1 LKLKKVLLQGFLLKQ
16 GEKMKYEKIL
26 PEIIQ
31 KNDKKI
37 LLLVL
42 DGVGGLPHPETGK
55 TELET
60 ANIPNLDYFAKIG
73 SCGLLTPVLPGITPG
88 SGPGHIA
95 LFGYDPIDIQIGRG
109 ILECLGIGLEV
120 KKGEI
125 AIRGNFATINE
136 KFIVTDRRA
145 GRIPTEENEK
155 IVKLISENIK
165 EIKGVKIKIK
175 TVKEH
180 RCAIILSGENLSCDI
195 TENDP
200 GKEGLP
206 LKKFEPLS
214 EKGKFTADILN
225 EFEEKVISILKGLN
239 SKAKCLLLRGFSTYP
254 NIQTFEER
262 YKLKSCCIATY
273 PMYKGISKLVGM
285 DVIECGEKIENEI
298 ETLKNVY
305 NDYDFFFLH
314 IKKTD
319 SFGEDGDFEGKVR
332 ILEEIDKKIEVIK
345 NMNFEA
351 MAITGDHSTPS
362 RLKSHSWHP
371 VPVVIVSPNTLP
383 DDVKRFTERDCSRGI
398 LGNLYSKNLMYFLL
412 ACSLKLAKFGA

>member
-1 LKLKKVLLQGFLLKQ
+1 
-16 GEKMKYEKIL
+16 MDYERIL

-37 LLLVL
+37 LLLVI
-42 DGVGGLPHPETGK
+42 DGLGGLPNPETGK

-95 LFGYDPIDIQIGRG
+95 LFGYDPIEIQIGRG

-125 AIRGNFATINE
+125 AIRGNFATIDENR
-136 KFIVTDRRA
+136 IVIDRRA
-145 GRIPTEENEK
+145 GRIPTEENER
-155 IVKLISENIK
+155 IVNLISENIK

-180 RCAIILSGENLSCDI
+180 RCAIILSGQNLSPEVS
-195 TENDP
+195 ENDP
-200 GKEGLP
+200 GKEELS
-206 LKKFEPLS
+206 LKNIEPLS
-214 EKGKFTADILN
+214 EEGKFTAEILN
-225 EFEEKVISILKGLN
+225 EFEEKVISLLKNLN

-254 NIQTFEER
+254 DIQTFENR
-262 YKLKSCCIATY
+262 YKLKACCIATY

-285 DVIECGEKIENEI
+285 DVIECGEKIEDEI

-319 SFGEDGDFEGKVR
+319 SLGEDGNFEGKVK
-332 ILEEIDKKIEVIK
+332 ILEEIDRKIEPIK
-345 NMNFEA
+345 NMKFEA

-362 RLKSHSWHP
+362 VLKSHSWHP
-371 VPVVIVSPNTLP
+371 VPVVVVSPNTLP
-383 DDVKRFTERDCSRGI
+383 DEVERFTERECSKGI
-398 LGNLYSKNLMYFLL
+398 LGNIYSKNLIYILL

>member
-1 LKLKKVLLQGFLLKQ
+1 M
-16 GEKMKYEKIL
+16 EYEKIL

-37 LLLVL
+37 LLMVL
-42 DGVGGLPHPETGK
+42 DGVGGLPDSKTGK

-73 SCGLLTPVLPGITPG
+73 SCGLITPILPGITPG

-95 LFGYDPIDIQIGRG
+95 LFGYDPIEIQIGRG
-109 ILECLGIGLEV
+109 ILECLGIGLGV

-125 AIRGNFATINE
+125 AIRGNFATIDE
-136 KFIVTDRRA
+136 KRIVLDRRA
-145 GRIPTEENEK
+145 GRISSQENEK
-155 IVKLISENIK
+155 IVNLISENIK
-165 EIKGVKIKIK
+165 EIRGVKLKIK

-180 RCAIILSGENLSCDI
+180 RCAIVLSGENLSCDVS
-195 TENDP
+195 ENDP

-214 EKGKFTADILN
+214 EKGIFTAKILN
-225 EFEEKVISILKGLN
+225 EFEEKVIDLLNDLN

-254 NIQTFEER
+254 DIQKFKER
-262 YKLKSCCIATY
+262 YKLNACCIATY

-285 DVIECGEKIENEI
+285 DVIDCGEKVEDEI
-298 ETLKNVY
+298 ETLQKVY

-319 SFGEDGDFEGKVR
+319 SFGEDGNFEGKVK
-332 ILEEIDKKIEVIK
+332 ILEEIDKKIEPIK
-345 NMNFEA
+345 NMKFEA
-351 MAITGDHSTPS
+351 IAITGDHSTPS
-362 RLKSHSWHP
+362 KLKSHSWHP
-371 VPVVIVSPNTLP
+371 VPIVIVSPNTLP
-383 DDVKRFTERDCSRGI
+383 DDVERFTERDCAKGI
-398 LGNLYSKNLMYFLL
+398 LGNIYSKNVMYLLL
-412 ACSLKLAKFGA
+412 ACSLKLGKFGA

>member
-1 LKLKKVLLQGFLLKQ
+1 
-16 GEKMKYEKIL
+16 MDYERIL

-37 LLLVL
+37 LLLVI
-42 DGVGGLPHPETGK
+42 DGIGGLPNPETGK

-95 LFGYDPIDIQIGRG
+95 LFGYDPIEIQIGRG

-125 AIRGNFATINE
+125 AIRGNFATIDENR
-136 KFIVTDRRA
+136 IVIDRRA
-145 GRIPTEENEK
+145 GRIPTEENER
-155 IVKLISENIK
+155 IVNLISENIK

-180 RCAIILSGENLSCDI
+180 RCAIILSGQNLSPEVS
-195 TENDP
+195 ENDP
-200 GKEGLP
+200 GKEELP
-206 LKKFEPLS
+206 LKNIEPLS
-214 EKGKFTADILN
+214 EEGKFTAEILN
-225 EFEEKVISILKGLN
+225 EFEEKVISLLKNLN

-254 NIQTFEER
+254 DIQTFENR
-262 YKLKSCCIATY
+262 YKLKACCIATY

-285 DVIECGEKIENEI
+285 DVIECGEKIEDEI

-319 SFGEDGDFEGKVR
+319 SLGEDGNFEGKVK
-332 ILEEIDKKIEVIK
+332 ILEEIDRKIEPIK
-345 NMNFEA
+345 NMKFEA

-362 RLKSHSWHP
+362 VLKSHSWHP
-371 VPVVIVSPNTLP
+371 VPVVVVSPNTLP
-383 DDVKRFTERDCSRGI
+383 DEVERFTERECSKGI
-398 LGNLYSKNLMYFLL
+398 LGNIYSKNLIYILL

>member
-1 LKLKKVLLQGFLLKQ
+1 
-16 GEKMKYEKIL
+16 MDYEKIL
-26 PEIIQ
+26 SEIIQ

-60 ANIPNLDYFAKIG
+60 ANIPNLDYFAETG
-73 SCGLLTPVLPGITPG
+73 SCGLIIPVLPGITPG

-95 LFGYDPIDIQIGRG
+95 LFGYDPIEVQIGRG

-125 AIRGNFATINE
+125 AIRGNFATIDKNR
-136 KFIVTDRRA
+136 IVIDRRA

-165 EIKGVKIKIK
+165 EIKGVKFKIQ

-180 RCAIILSGENLSCDI
+180 RCALILSGENLSCDV

-206 LKKFEPLS
+206 LKKFEPLG
-214 EKGKFTADILN
+214 EKGKFIAEILN
-225 EFEEKVISILKGLN
+225 EFEEKVISILGSLN

-254 NIQTFEER
+254 DIQTFKER
-262 YKLKSCCIATY
+262 YKLNAVCIATY
-273 PMYKGISKLVGM
+273 PMYRGISKLVGM
-285 DVIECGEKIENEI
+285 DVIDCGETIDSEI
-298 ETLKNVY
+298 ETLKKVY

-319 SFGEDGDFEGKVR
+319 SFGEDGNFEGKVK
-332 ILEEIDKKIEVIK
+332 ILEEIDKKIEPIK

-351 MAITGDHSTPS
+351 IGITGDHSTPS
-362 RLKSHSWHP
+362 LLKSHSWHP
-371 VPVVIVSPNTLP
+371 VPFVLISPNTLP
-383 DDVKRFTERDCSRGI
+383 DDVKRFTERDCAKGI
-398 LGNLYSKNLMYFLL
+398 LGNIYSKNVMYLLL